1 LPFTIA
7 ETADYL
13 KSRKVKLDQYQL
25 LQVYMA
31 MGGIPQYLKE
41 IEPGTSAA
49 QIIDKLCFTKDG
61 LLNDEFK
68 NLYYSLFDSA
78 ENHINVIRALAQ
90 KSKGLTRNEII
101 DACKLTS
108 GGYATQLLN
117 ELAESGFITPYLPFG
132 KTSKDSIYKLT
143 DEYSLFYIKFIENSR
158 AKGAGTWLMFSTGNS
173 WKSWSGYAFESVCMK
188 HIDQIKA
195 AMGIKNVYAE
205 VSVWRYQPKMAS
217 DKGAQIDLLIDR
229 ADRCINI
236 CEMKFSGSDFEL
248 TKSYVKE
255 LEDKLKIFQA
265 QTKTKKTLFLT
276 MLTTYG
282 IKNINNY
289 TGIVQQ
295 EIEMDVLFNP

>member
-1 LPFTIA
+1 
-7 ETADYL
+7 
-13 KSRKVKLDQYQL
+13 
-25 LQVYMA
+25 
-31 MGGIPQYLKE
+31 
-41 IEPGTSAA
+41 
-49 QIIDKLCFTKDG
+49 

-236 CEMKFSGSDFEL
+236 C
-248 TKSYVKE
+248 
-255 LEDKLKIFQA
+255 
-265 QTKTKKTLFLT
+265 
-276 MLTTYG
+276 
-282 IKNINNY
+282 
-289 TGIVQQ
+289 
-295 EIEMDVLFNP
+295 